1 MKEEERIKVY
11 DEDPPSEGDKP
22 PSKMPRPARPW
33 RVAVIANVKGETA
46 MPIDAPAD
54 AGAEFDRKE
63 TIQAIQAAI
72 ESDGHTTL
80 FLPADASL
88 PFNLREFRPDICFNI
103 AEGIV
108 GDAREAH
115 IPALLELFRIPYTAS
130 RVLTNAVALDKTM
143 TKRIWREMG
152 LPTAN
157 YQEFC
162 TGDESLNSDMVFP
175 MFVKPAREGTGMGM
189 DSGSIVFNEQDLRR
203 RVNWILNQYNQPALV
218 EEYLPGREF
227 TVAVMGRKDA
237 ALYTP
242 RPELY
247 DSDGFHRF
255 PLLEVESSQSIT
267 PGVYGHKAKTLHD
280 GDEGVPA
287 FICPATVE
295 HSLWNQLQ
303 SLAIA
308 AHNAIGAVD
317 VSRVDIRLDAEG
329 QPRLL
334 EINTLPGLTPGFSDL
349 CVIANTEG
357 LTYQDIILEI
367 LFLGASRWNMLPARK
382 YYMEPATV
390 SEMVSVERHLGE

>member
-1 MKEEERIKVY
+1 MKEEDRLKVY
-11 DEDPPSEGDKP
+11 DEESPSDSDKP

-46 MPIDAPAD
+46 LPIDAPAD

-72 ESDGHTTL
+72 ESDGHTTT

-88 PFNLREFRPDICFNI
+88 PFSLREFRPDICFNI

-115 IPALLELFRIPYTAS
+115 IPAMLELLRIPYTAS

-143 TKRIWREMG
+143 TKRVWREMG

-157 YQEFC
+157 YQEFS
-162 TGDESLNSDMVFP
+162 TSDESLNSDMVFP
-175 MFVKPAREGTGMGM
+175 LFVKPAREGTGMGM
-189 DSGSIVFNEQDLRR
+189 DAGSIVFDERALRS
-203 RVNWILNQYNQPALV
+203 RVEWVVSQYNQPALV

-237 ALYTP
+237 ALYSP

-255 PLLEVESSQSIT
+255 PLLEVESTRSIT
-267 PGVYGHKAKTLHD
+267 PGVYGHAAKSLNF
-280 GDEGVPA
+280 GDAGIPA
-287 FICPATVE
+287 FICPAIIE
-295 HSLWNQLQ
+295 HRLWNQLQ

-317 VSRVDIRLDAEG
+317 VSRVDIRLDADG
-329 QPRLL
+329 QPRLI
-334 EINTLPGLTPGFSDL
+334 EINTLPGLTPDFSDL
-349 CVIANTEG
+349 CVIANAEG

-367 LFLGASRWNMLPARK
+367 LYLGASRWNMLPARK
-382 YYMEPATV
+382 YYMEPASV
-390 SEMVSVERHLGE
+390 GGMVSVGLHRK